1 MTEDEI
7 VGGGHHQLD
16 GREFE
21 QALGCSDGELSEAG
35 RALHAR
41 PRSKP
46 LSFRFLGTPQRCRLG
61 WACVLCPFQV

>member
-21 QALGCSDGELSEAG
+21 QALGIDDGQGSLLCCSPWGHKESDTTEQLNLTDSFIQQIVIEC
-35 RALHAR
+35 LLCF
-41 PRSKP
+41 SK
-46 LSFRFLGTPQRCRLG
+46 
-61 WACVLCPFQV
+61 